1 MMRLGIVAVAIVF
14 CGAGLAAARGPR
26 EKQASCV
33 LPPEIITTNICNV
46 TTEPIGT
53 YLNVSDAAIVSD
65 AIELTCLEGAPL
77 DQIVNFNVTFTTTTG
92 VTIDGEDVELVDTV
106 DCRVPVICRAAATE
120 ESGTSVKCLG
130 GHLDKSSSE
139 KPIR

>member
-65 AIELTCLEGAPL
+65 AIEVTNITAEIGPAEPPSTGEFVFRSTGSSARAP
-77 DQIVNFNVTFTTTTG
+77 
-92 VTIDGEDVELVDTV
+92 
-106 DCRVPVICRAAATE
+106 C
-120 ESGTSVKCLG
+120 
-130 GHLDKSSSE
+130 SS
-139 KPIR
+139 PA